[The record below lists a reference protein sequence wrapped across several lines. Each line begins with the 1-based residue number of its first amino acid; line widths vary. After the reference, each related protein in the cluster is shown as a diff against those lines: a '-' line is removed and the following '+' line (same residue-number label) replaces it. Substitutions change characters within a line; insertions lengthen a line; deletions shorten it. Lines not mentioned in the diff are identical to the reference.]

1 MTKEEKIETIAE
13 NWTDE
18 CGTYELQ
25 QYFYEGQIDY
35 LESLDEEQLSKVFE
49 EHKHLLGN

>member
-1 MTKEEKIETIAE
+1 MTKEEKIETVAE
-13 NWTDE
+13 HWTDE

-35 LESLDEEQLSKVFE
+35 LESLDEEQLNIVFE
-49 EHKHLLGN
+49 ENKNLLGG